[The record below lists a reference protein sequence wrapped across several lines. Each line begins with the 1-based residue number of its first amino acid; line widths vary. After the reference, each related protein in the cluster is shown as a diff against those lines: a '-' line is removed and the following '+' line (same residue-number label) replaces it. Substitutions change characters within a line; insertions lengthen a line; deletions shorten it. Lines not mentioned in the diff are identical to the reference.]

1 MQVNEAI
8 FKLRRSFSSKE
19 LDINSVTADPF
30 ELFSIWMKEA
40 LDSEILDPNAMVLAT
55 SSLEKIPS
63 ARIVLLRKFDEKGFV
78 FFTNYESQKAAD
90 LQHNKNVSLLFFWAE
105 LERQIRIIGTAE
117 RISTGESSE
126 YFSSRPREH
135 QISAWASK
143 QSRVIENRKSLEIK
157 FDEIKKEFEGKPIPL
172 PEFWGGYR
180 VVPNKFEFWQGRESR
195 LHDRVCYSFEKELW
209 RIERLAP

>member
-19 LDINSVTADPF
+19 LDIYSVSADPF

-55 SSLEKIPS
+55 SSIDKIPS
-63 ARIVLLRKFDEKGFV
+63 ARVVLLRKFDHKGFV

-90 LQHNKNVSLLFFWAE
+90 LQNNKNVSLLFFWAE

-143 QSRVIENRKSLEIK
+143 QSSVIENRKSLEIK
-157 FDEIKKEFEGKPIPL
+157 FDDIKKEFKGKPIPL

-195 LHDRVCYSFEKELW
+195 LHDRICYSFEKETW

>member
-19 LDINSVTADPF
+19 LDIYSVSADPF
-30 ELFSIWMKEA
+30 ELFSNWMKEA
-40 LDSEILDPNAMVLAT
+40 LDSEIHDPNAMVLAT
-55 SSLEKIPS
+55 SSVEKIPS

-78 FFTNYESQKAAD
+78 FFTNYESQKAAH

-105 LERQIRIIGTAE
+105 LERQIRITGTAE

-126 YFSSRPREH
+126 YFSSRPRDN

-143 QSRVIENRKSLEIK
+143 QSSVIQNRKMLENK
-157 FDEIKKEFEGKPIPL
+157 FDEMNKKFEGKPIPL
-172 PEFWGGYR
+172 PPFWGGYK
-180 VVPNKFEFWQGRESR
+180 VIPQKIEFWQGRENR
-195 LHDRVCYSFEKELW
+195 LHDRICYTLAEGTWK
-209 RIERLAP
+209 IERLSP